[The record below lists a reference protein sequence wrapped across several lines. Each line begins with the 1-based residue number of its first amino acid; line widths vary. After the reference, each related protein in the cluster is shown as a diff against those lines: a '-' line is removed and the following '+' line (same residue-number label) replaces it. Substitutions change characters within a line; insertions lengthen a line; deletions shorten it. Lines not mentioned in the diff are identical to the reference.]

1 MPWTA
6 PPPPGPPRWWSYPAW
21 VGLGTVGSLAVLAT
35 FTPLVF
41 LVPVVGL
48 LALALVTRPRAR
60 AAAPALACGLA
71 LPVLF
76 VAWLNRDGPGNI
88 CTITPS
94 STSCVEEWSPW
105 PFLAVAAALLLAG
118 IAGSVM
124 ARRSAIRART
134 RYEAAP
140 AYRIGT
146 EMPPRR

>member
-1 MPWTA
+1 M
-6 PPPPGPPRWWSYPAW
+6 
-21 VGLGTVGSLAVLAT
+21 VGSLALLAT

-48 LALALVTRPRAR
+48 LGVALATRPRAR
-60 AAAPALACGLA
+60 AAAPALLCGLA
-71 LPVLF
+71 LPALL
-76 VAWLNRDGPGNI
+76 VAWLNRDGPGNV

-105 PFLAVAAALLLAG
+105 PWVAVASALILSG

-124 ARRSAIRART
+124 ARRSAIRARA
-134 RYEAAP
+134 RHEAAP

-146 EMPPRR
+146 EVPPRR